1 MLLLKRFLLV
11 LTVALWTHSASAFAL
26 LGPRDTWQI
35 NALGYDPQGDNGD
48 IGGPKNLGE
57 EWRWN
62 VPVITYAFDES
73 FINYFGT
80 NGIKA
85 VNEAMFLFNREMG
98 NFEALTNPA
107 LLRKPTRT
115 RRVHETARA
124 LGLFD
129 VKSQTMSFL
138 AEQLGLASA
147 ERWTWALRSRNQPA
161 GSQFTNYFVVQRN
174 FDPFSSV
181 PTSYVNNTRY
191 SYQIRAFPAARFT
204 SDFEAAATFP
214 VDASSAISGSV
225 SATVGE
231 DFTTLPSLQLHAG
244 EYFEALTRDDIA
256 GLRYIYR
263 ASNANIEDTIANT
276 FSRVVDSRNLIT
288 TNGFDA
294 FTFFSNALVTSP
306 NVLMTQFPGLLV
318 NTNVT
323 ATITNIFT
331 TNYFQTNFPTSGLKT
346 NYDLGILI
354 TNLDLYVFS
363 EASRTNRADFLRALP
378 GYAALNIISTNSY
391 FVNELVPV
399 ITFGFPPHGFPGD
412 GPSLFTNY
420 VTNVVVNYNY
430 TYGNVVTNYSSPITD
445 LLALNVA
452 PLPNG
457 NPNDFILATN
467 ATSFRTNQVS
477 GGFFILDRTTNANLV
492 AYSFADTNGV
502 PTVRATNI
510 VFGATNNISL
520 FTNTFGQIQRTDI
533 ANVFTNVVYSAW
545 PVTINGVDNAV
556 LTNSVSSAQFVRFNY
571 NLDIAL
577 LTNLFGANILFP
589 FTNRTT
595 DFGNLIYLPPANGSN
610 QLTVQTISFTN
621 GVLSVTSSN
630 LPSPVPMGTVLIID
644 QNQFQL
650 TTNRVDVFGLVTNT
664 IISYSNA
671 ITGEFITQSIIY
683 QTNNVIIGVNPV
695 VLTSAAGTAVR
706 PGINS
711 LRFEPVGYVDFLDQA
726 SAITTNTYTARTLN
740 GTNVLT
746 SVFQRVG
753 GPDIVIS
760 AADLGVDSGGLPV
773 GSARGFSIQTAPGAA
788 PVPIAGTL
796 VDGGPGLIVPT
807 GIITF
812 SKIIPFNWNQN
823 PNVLRED
830 EANVFGGWGSF
841 DGSTIVPRVYPEDLT
856 TQAQTLQT
864 LEDIALRR
872 NSP

>member
-26 LGPRDTWQI
+26 LGPRDTWQV

-98 NFEALTNPA
+98 DFEGLTNPA

-129 VKSQTMSFL
+129 IKSRTMGFL

-174 FDPFSSV
+174 FDPFSST
-181 PTSYVNNTRY
+181 PTPYVNNTRY

-231 DFTTLPSLQLHAG
+231 DFTTIPSLQLHAG

-263 ASNANIEDTIANT
+263 SSNVNIEDTIANT
-276 FSRVVDSRNLIT
+276 FSRVVDTRNLIT

-294 FTFFSNALVTSP
+294 FTFFSNALLTSP
-306 NVLMTQFPGLLV
+306 SVLMTQFPGLLV
-318 NTNVT
+318 NSNVT
-323 ATITNIFT
+323 ATITNIFS

-378 GYAALNIISTNSY
+378 GYAALNVTSTNSY
-391 FVNELVPV
+391 FVTELVPV
-399 ITFGFPPHGFPGD
+399 RTFGFPPNGFPGD
-412 GPSLFTNY
+412 GPSLYTNY

-445 LLALNVA
+445 LQVLTVA
-452 PLPNG
+452 PPPNG
-457 NPNDFILATN
+457 SPNDFILVTN
-467 ATSFRTNQVS
+467 SITFRTNKVS
-477 GGFFILDRTTNANLV
+477 GGFYILDRTTNANLV
-492 AYSFADTNGV
+492 AHSFVDPNGV

-510 VFGATNNISL
+510 VYGATNNVDL
-520 FTNTFGQIQRTDI
+520 FTNSVGLVQRTDI
-533 ANVFTNVVYSAW
+533 ANVFTNLVYAAW

-556 LTNSVSSAQFVRFNY
+556 LTNSISSTQFVRFNY
-571 NLDIAL
+571 DLSIASLLNINLS
-577 LTNLFGANILFP
+577 LTNYANLN
-589 FTNRTT
+589 TN
-595 DFGNLIYLPPANGSN
+595 FGNLIYLPPVNGSN

-630 LPSPVPMGTVLIID
+630 IPSPVPMGTVLIID

-650 TTNRVDVFGLVTNT
+650 TTNRVDIFGLVTNT
-664 IISYSNA
+664 IIAYSNA
-671 ITGEFITQSIIY
+671 VTGEFITQSIIY

-695 VLTSAAGTAVR
+695 ILTAAGGTALR

-711 LRFEPVGYVDFLDQA
+711 IRFDPVGYIDFLDQPNT
-726 SAITTNTYTARTLN
+726 ITTNRYTARTLN

-760 AADLGVDSGGLPV
+760 AADLGVDSGGFPV
-773 GSARGFSIQTAPGAA
+773 GFARNFSIQTAPGAA
-788 PVPIAGTL
+788 PVTIAGTL

-807 GIITF
+807 SFITF

-830 EANVFGGWGSF
+830 EASVFGGWGSF